1 MGYTAASGRVPP
13 VKELLE
19 GQAVR
24 VSVIVESVSG
34 TGTTMDVDSVLRII
48 EEHKAEVVDLRFMDF
63 LGLWQHFS
71 VPASKVT
78 CESLREG
85 FGIDGSCMR
94 GWQAVNESD
103 MLILPDPSTAVMD
116 PFSAEPTLIVNCNIA
131 DPVTKEN
138 YARDPRFTAIK
149 AEKYLQTSG
158 VGDTAYFGPE
168 AEFFIFDDIRYGS
181 SASAS
186 YYYINSV
193 EGAWNTGRVENP
205 NLGYKIRHKEGYFPV
220 PPADSMQDLRTEMM
234 QVMQQCGLDVECH
247 HHEVASGG
255 QAEIDLKYDTLVRT
269 ADKLLLYKYI
279 VKNVARRNS
288 KTATFMPK
296 PLFADNGS
304 GMHVHFSIW
313 KDGQPRFAG
322 DRSAGLSDIALWA
335 IGGILKHGRALAAI
349 TSPTTNSYRRLV
361 PGYEAPVNLAY
372 SSRNRSA
379 AIRIPMISPSPAA
392 KRLEFR
398 CPDPSC
404 NPYFAFSAMLMAAI
418 DGVKNKT
425 DPGEPLDKNIFELPP
440 QELARIPCTP
450 GSLEEALDELE
461 QDHEFL
467 LQGDVFTQDV
477 VDTWMAWKRENEVMP
492 VRLRPQPYEFELYFD
507 L

>member
-1 MGYTAASGRVPP
+1 
-13 VKELLE
+13 
-19 GQAVR
+19 
-24 VSVIVESVSG
+24 
-34 TGTTMDVDSVLRII
+34 MDVDEVLRII

-78 CESLREG
+78 PESLRDG
-85 FGIDGSCMR
+85 FGIDGSSMR
-94 GWQAVNESD
+94 GWRAINESD
-103 MLILPDPSTAVMD
+103 MLILPDPATAVMD
-116 PFSAEPTLIVNCNIA
+116 PFSAAPTLIMNCNIA

-138 YARDPRFTAIK
+138 YARDPRFAAIK

-158 VGDTAYFGPE
+158 VGDAAYFGPE

-181 SASAS
+181 SVNASH
-186 YYYINSV
+186 YHIDSV
-193 EGAWNTGRVENP
+193 EGAWNTGRVEDP

-269 ADKLLLYKYI
+269 ADNLLLFKYI

-313 KDGQPRFAG
+313 KDGEPRFAG
-322 DRSAGLSDIALWA
+322 DRYAGLDEVALWA
-335 IGGILKHGRALAAI
+335 IGGLLKHGRALVAI

-361 PGYEAPVNLAY
+361 PGFEAPVNLGY
-372 SSRNRSA
+372 SSRNRSV

-392 KRLEFR
+392 RRLEFR

-418 DGVKNKT
+418 DGVKNKI
-425 DPGEPLDKNIFELPP
+425 DPGEPLDENIFELPP

-450 GSLEEALDELE
+450 RSLEEALDELE
-461 QDHEFL
+461 RDHEFL

-477 VDTWMAWKRENEVMP
+477 VDTWIAWKRENEAQP
-492 VRLRPQPYEFELYFD
+492 VSLRPHPYEFTLYYD
-507 L
+507 V